1 MTGRRRAD
9 SPRAR
14 IPARPRVPA
23 SSRAVLVYLAVAVA
37 WVLVSGAVVDAIA
50 PHDALAPAALVA
62 SLLFVG
68 GTALALG
75 LVLARGEHQI
85 EVARRALEEAD
96 RQRAL
101 LATAVEQSAETVMVT
116 DAAGDVVYV
125 NEAFERSS
133 GYRREDI
140 LGRNPRLLRSEEVPD
155 SFFRG
160 MWDTLLSGKPFT
172 GDFLNRRKDGTLFQE
187 ASTISP
193 IQDDEGRITS
203 YVAVKRDVTREREVE
218 KREARLARER
228 ALVSETLELLEVD
241 EGPEATARAICRQI
255 STLSDVALASLFM
268 FDVIGQ
274 ASPLANATPGGN
286 PPPLLALP
294 ERRTQQLRERAEQG
308 PWVEEW
314 QSRPWHPYD
323 RYLVEQDIRANA
335 YAPVRHGG
343 RTIGVLIVG
352 SAGEGASTALTE
364 RLPAI
369 VEFAEL
375 TGALLGPALS
385 ARTEADLVR
394 RRVREVIRH
403 HAFEPVYQPI
413 VDVESGQVVGI
424 EALTVFDD
432 GTPPEV
438 MFEEAAA
445 VGIGLELER
454 ATLQAAIGSAREL
467 DDPLFLTLNVSPAL
481 ILQRSTLAGLLGG
494 CPVPVVLEI
503 TEHDRIPDYPAF
515 RDAIAELDPRV
526 RLGVD
531 DAGSGYATLSH
542 VIELRPS
549 VVKLDRALVTGL
561 HRDPAR
567 QAIVAGM
574 RHYALATG
582 CDLIAE
588 GVESE
593 GELRTLRDLGVRL
606 AQGYFLGLPRAAG
619 ADIAGA
625 LRAS

>member
-1 MTGRRRAD
+1 M
-9 SPRAR
+9 
-14 IPARPRVPA
+14 PA
-23 SSRAVLVYLAVAVA
+23 SSHAVLLYLVVAVG
-37 WVLVSGAVVDAIA
+37 WVVASGLVVDTLA
-50 PHDALAPAALVA
+50 PHDAFAPAELAA
-62 SLLFVG
+62 SLLFVA

-75 LVLARGEHQI
+75 LVVANAERRI
-85 EVARRALEEAD
+85 EAARRALVEAD

-133 GYRREDI
+133 GYRREEI
-140 LGRNPRLLRSEEVPD
+140 IGRNPRLLKSDEVPD
-155 SFFRG
+155 SFYRS
-160 MWDTLLSGKPFT
+160 MWATLRSGKPFS
-172 GDFLNRRKDGTLFQE
+172 GDFLNRRKDGSLFQE

-193 IQDDEGRITS
+193 IQDETGRITS
-203 YVAVKRDVTREREVE
+203 YVAVKRDVTREREAE
-218 KREARLARER
+218 RRDARLARER

-241 EGPEATARAICRQI
+241 EGPEATAQAICSQI
-255 STLSDVALASLFM
+255 ATMSDVALASVFV
-268 FDVIGQ
+268 FDVVGQ

-286 PPPLLALP
+286 PPPLLSLP
-294 ERRTQQLRERAEQG
+294 ERRAEQLRERAQEG

-314 QSRPWHPYD
+314 RRRPWHPYD
-323 RYLVEQDIRANA
+323 RYLMEQDIRANA

-352 SAGEGASTALTE
+352 SAGEGAATALTE
-364 RLPAI
+364 RLPGI

-375 TGALLGPALS
+375 TGALLGPALT

-394 RRVREVIRH
+394 RRVREVIRR
-403 HAFEPVYQPI
+403 HAFEPVFQPI
-413 VDVESGQVVGI
+413 VDVDSGGIVGM
-424 EALTVFDD
+424 EALTAFED
-432 GTPPEV
+432 GTPPQL

-445 VGIGLELER
+445 VGLGLELER

-467 DDPLFLTLNVSPAL
+467 EEQLFLTLNVSPAL
-481 ILQRSTLAGLLGG
+481 ILQRSTLAGLLAA
-494 CPVPVVLEI
+494 CAAPVVLEI

-515 RDAIAELDPRV
+515 RAAVAELDPRV

-549 VVKLDRALVTGL
+549 IVKLDRTLVTGL

-574 RHYALATG
+574 RHYAQATG

-619 ADIAGA
+619 AGLAGA
-625 LRAS
+625 LRAF